1 MKGACPCLTRSR
13 RPFTAAGADARQ
25 AASVWG
31 ETHEALPWNR
41 ATAESATRRRLV
53 ASFVS
58 DHETGRGADRTSAA
72 DGAATLV
79 WFLETGAVD
88 SRRYVIVNRL
98 RRLRDGDEFATLP
111 EDLRARIREII
122 ADAER

>member
-1 MKGACPCLTRSR
+1 
-13 RPFTAAGADARQ
+13 
-25 AASVWG
+25 
-31 ETHEALPWNR
+31 
-41 ATAESATRRRLV
+41 LV

-58 DHETGRGADRTSAA
+58 DHERGRAADRLTAA